1 MPEPDP
7 QRSLSLTKVRAN
19 RVRQLWHPVG
29 VKKSILLLPLM
40 LLAAVLSAC
49 SGPAPVPATP
59 AAPASSAATAAS
71 SAPASGAGAACTYTA
86 AGTAAKKV
94 NLPPTS
100 GVANSGI
107 ATVTLK
113 LNDKALTLTL
123 DHERTPC
130 TTNSFLSLVSQGYF
144 DGTSCHRLADSG
156 IFVLQCGDPTATGT
170 GGPGYQFADELTGE
184 ETYPAGT
191 LAMANA
197 GAGTN
202 GSQFFIVFGDTKLDP
217 NYTVFGAV
225 DAAGLKVV
233 KAIAAGGQDGSWGD
247 GTGKPKLP
255 AVITSATVG

>member
-1 MPEPDP
+1 M
-7 QRSLSLTKVRAN
+7 S
-19 RVRQLWHPVG
+19 LWHALG
-29 VKKSILLLPLM
+29 VKKSILLLPVFLI
-40 LLAAVLSAC
+40 AAVLSAC
-49 SGPAPVPATP
+49 SGPTSVPATP
-59 AAPASSAATAAS
+59 AAPANSASSAASSA
-71 SAPASGAGAACTYTA
+71 SAPASGAGAACAYEVTSD
-86 AGTAAKKV
+86 AAKKV
-94 NLPPTS
+94 SLPPTT
-100 GVANSGI
+100 GVADSGT

-113 LNDKALTLTL
+113 LNDKPLKVTL
-123 DHERTPC
+123 DRERTPC
-130 TTNSFLSLVSQGYF
+130 TTNSFVSLASQGYF
-144 DGTSCHRLADSG
+144 DGTQCHRLADSG

-170 GGPGYQFADELTGE
+170 GGPGYQFDDELTGE

-202 GSQFFIVFGDTKLDP
+202 GSQLFIVFADTSLAP

-233 KAIAAGGQDGSWGD
+233 TDIAAGGQDGAWGD